1 MIKPLYLSKE
11 IFELISLGSEISLH
25 SIFNSSIN
33 LKVNNVLV
41 NISNNNIILPPYGIV
56 LKNED
61 FRIVKQ
67 QLEDKQPNFSINSSE
82 ISISNIK
89 IDLVGVYKKYESKII
104 KSNKKILNP
113 NIDRLVQKVISF
125 QKKNG
130 FNIDNNDII
139 EIVLGKNNLNKQNL
153 ENASVIDFTN
163 KLRSLENFFIYE
175 EDNTALKYFIGRGMG
190 LTPSGDDFLV
200 GMMSVFSLYDV
211 FKENIVNIRNFIL
224 ENKGIY
230 TNDIS
235 EQFLILAT
243 QNKFS
248 TNIILLLNS
257 LEAKNSDSEAINN
270 VLSYGGTS
278 GVDIILGIIFGIKI
292 INRSDTN
299 E

>member
-33 LKVNNVLV
+33 LKVNNVIV
-41 NISNNNIILPPYGIV
+41 NVSNNNIILPPYGIV
-56 LKNED
+56 LNDED
-61 FRIVKQ
+61 FRILKYQ
-67 QLEDKQPNFSINSSE
+67 IEDKQPNFSINKSE

-89 IDLVGVYKKYESKII
+89 IDLVGAYKKYESKIK
-104 KSNKKILNP
+104 KSNKKILTRNL
-113 NIDRLVQKVISF
+113 DSLLQKVISF

-130 FNIDNNDII
+130 FNIQNNDII
-139 EIVLGKNNLNKQNL
+139 EIVLGKNNFNKQNL
-153 ENASVIDFTN
+153 ENTNILDFNN
-163 KLRSLENFFIYE
+163 KLRSLENFFVHG
-175 EDNTALKYFIGRGMG
+175 EDYTALKYFIGRGMG

-257 LEAKNSDSEAINN
+257 LEAKNLDSGAINN

>member
-113 NIDRLVQKVISF
+113 NIDRLVQKLISF

-153 ENASVIDFTN
+153 ENASVLDFTN